1 MSQTHNP
8 FLPASSEFITL
19 CQSQVAVLTQ
29 GLGAAWSILYLTQ
42 GLVKDAQTQLSPVVA
57 YPEGKKI
64 WQSKEQAN
72 LTLDSLIPRS
82 YLTPQL
88 PSASTPEKQ
97 QNFAANLTGEVDD
110 SGDKVTVVGQ
120 RQIVLPLIHE
130 ELVMGLLVTGREDR
144 QWNETELHQ
153 IEKIAKTIS
162 IACHLDQSQLWYQEQ
177 LSSQIYLRERLDDL
191 LHQLRNPLMALRT
204 FSKLLF
210 KRLLNSER
218 DSKVAQSI
226 IRESDHLQELLQ
238 QFETWMDTFDAQ
250 QRNMVSLDANPLA
263 LPQTSKALL
272 PSREFL
278 PCEALVVTEVLEPL
292 INSAVAIA
300 QEKNLEFILD
310 IPTCLPQVQ
319 ANAQALREVL
329 GNLIENAIKYT
340 PSGGKVIIQAGIEQ
354 KLPEAEF
361 QGIVISDSGDGIPLQ
376 DQARIF
382 ERHYRGVQSTG
393 DIPGTGLG
401 LAIAKELIEK
411 MQGKLKLINNPS
423 SAQRGATFLVLL
435 PVVQEQ

>member
-88 PSASTPEKQ
+88 PSALTPEKQ
-97 QNFAANLTGEVDD
+97 QNFATNLTEEVDD

-177 LSSQIYLRERLDDL
+177 LSSQIYLRARLDDL

-300 QEKNLEFILD
+300 QEKNLEFITQ
-310 IPTCLPQVQ
+310 IPPNLPYVQ

-329 GNLIENAIKYT
+329 GNLVDNAVKYT

-354 KLPEAEF
+354 LLPQGEF
-361 QGIVISDSGDGIPLQ
+361 QGIVISDSGDGIPLE

-411 MQGKLKLINNPS
+411 MQGKLELINNPS

-435 PVVQEQ
+435 PVVQEK

>member
-435 PVVQEQ
+435 PVVQEK

>member
-8 FLPASSEFITL
+8 FLPASSEFIAL
-19 CQSQVAVLTQ
+19 CRSQVALLTQ

-42 GLVKDAQTQLSPVVA
+42 GLVKDAQTQLSPVVT

-88 PSASTPEKQ
+88 PSASTSEKQ
-97 QNFAANLTGEVDD
+97 HNFVANLTGEIDD
-110 SGDKVTVVGQ
+110 GEDKVTVVGQ

-130 ELVMGLLVTGREDR
+130 ELVMGLLVTSREDR

-177 LSSQIYLRERLDDL
+177 LSSQLYLRERLDDL

-250 QRNMVSLDANPLA
+250 QRNMVPLDVNPLA
-263 LPQTSKALL
+263 LPQASTALL
-272 PSREFL
+272 PSRDVL
-278 PCEALVVTEVLEPL
+278 LCEALVVTEILEPL

-300 QEKNLEFILD
+300 QDKNLEFITD
-310 IPTCLPQVQ
+310 IPTHLPQVQ

-329 GNLIENAIKYT
+329 GNLIDNAIKYT

-354 KLPEAEF
+354 KLPQGEF
-361 QGIVISDSGDGIPLQ
+361 QGIVISDSGDGIPLE
-376 DQARIF
+376 DQAHIF
-382 ERHYRGVQSTG
+382 ERHYRGIQSTG

-401 LAIAKELIEK
+401 LAIAKELVEQ
-411 MQGKLKLINNPS
+411 MQGKLELINNPLS
-423 SAQRGATFLVLL
+423 EQRGATFLVFL
-435 PVVQEQ
+435 PVVQEK

>member
-319 ANAQALREVL
+319 ASAQALREVL

-354 KLPEAEF
+354 KLPQGEF
-361 QGIVISDSGDGIPLQ
+361 QGIIISDSGNGIPLE

-435 PVVQEQ
+435 PVVQEK